1 MADAQTFGARRARAT
16 QRTRAAREDSYDTP
30 LPVRISTSRRGRVRL
45 LDVIAA
51 GESAFIIAAANGA
64 ASIRARI
71 ISTESVEIEYGTL
84 SVDWGR
90 GTVSSPT
97 GRVTLLPTEMRLLG
111 ALLERKGQAVA
122 SEHLLKCAIAGSGG
136 ETWRLIALRTYVH
149 SLRRRL
155 SAIGAASRLQAM
167 PRVGYLLTP

>member
-1 MADAQTFGARRARAT
+1 M
-16 QRTRAAREDSYDTP
+16 
-30 LPVRISTSRRGRVRL
+30 RISTSPRGRVRL
-45 LDVIAA
+45 LDVVAA

-71 ISTESVEIEYGTL
+71 IATESVEIEYGAL
-84 SVDWGR
+84 SVDWSR

-97 GRVTLLPTEMRLLG
+97 GRVTLLPTELRLLG
-111 ALLERKGQAVA
+111 ALLERKGEAVA
-122 SEHLLKCAIAGSGG
+122 NEHLLKCTFAGAGV
-136 ETWRLIALRTYVH
+136 ETLCLTVLQTYVH

-167 PRVGYLLTP
+167 PRVGYLLTD

>member
-1 MADAQTFGARRARAT
+1 M
-16 QRTRAAREDSYDTP
+16 P
-30 LPVRISTSRRGRVRL
+30 LPVRIATSQRGRVRL
-45 LDVIAA
+45 LAVVAA
-51 GESAFIIAAANGA
+51 GESAFIIAADNGA
-64 ASIRARI
+64 ASIRAQI
-71 ISTESVEIEYGTL
+71 ISAESVEVEYGTL

-97 GRVTLLPTEMRLLG
+97 GRVTLLPTELRLLG
-111 ALLERKGQAVA
+111 ALLEREGQAVA
-122 SEHLLKCAIAGSGG
+122 NEHLLRCAFAGSGVD
-136 ETWRLIALRTYVH
+136 TLCVAVLHTYVH